1 MEDVE
6 DKNAEGA
13 EVRGPDAGPIEPAGP
28 APAGRPGRPLLEAGL
43 VFAAFWLSAYLP
55 ADPSQAGAA
64 LGSPGFHLG
73 LLVQLLPKALFLL
86 YLMSRSEGLA
96 GFGLRPL
103 RASDLGKAI
112 AAAGACLAIAL
123 LPGLAS
129 ALSGGRLDNPLLA
142 AAGRPAAS
150 PFLVVPLVAASALAV
165 GYGEELFFRA
175 YLMRRLGQA
184 GLPLPWAGLASALV
198 FGSAHGL
205 QGLLGLLVASALGGF
220 LAWRWARGRNIHEIA
235 LGHALYDFLVMAA
248 ALYAGT

>member
-1 MEDVE
+1 MEEVE
-6 DKNAEGA
+6 DK
-13 EVRGPDAGPIEPAGP
+13 GP
-28 APAGRPGRPLLEAGL
+28 AEAPARTDRPLLEAGL
-43 VFAAFWLSAYLP
+43 VFAAFWLAAYLP

-86 YLMSRSEGLA
+86 YLMSRAEGLPA
-96 GFGLRPL
+96 FGLRPP
-103 RASDLGKAI
+103 RAADLAKAA
-112 AAAGACLAIAL
+112 AAAGALLAIAF

-129 ALSGGRLDNPLLA
+129 SLFGASPANPLLA
-142 AAGRPAAS
+142 AAGRPEAS
-150 PFLVVPLVAASALAV
+150 PFLVVPLLAASALAV

-184 GLPLPWAGLASALV
+184 GLPTLWAGLASALL

-220 LAWRWARGRNIHEIA
+220 LAWRWAVGRNLHEIA
-235 LGHALYDFLVMAA
+235 LGHALYDFVVMAA
-248 ALYAGT
+248 ALYGGA